1 MDEEGDG
8 VPIAAQIQLPATGG
22 AGRSARSRAS
32 PVVATDGAGGN
43 FRLLHRLFAQIE
55 RLLAVNNIAAVT
67 TDVVAAAVRASS
79 SAAPLTNVQ
88 LSAN

>member
-1 MDEEGDG
+1 MQLGLDSMTSSGPDVE
-8 VPIAAQIQLPATGG
+8 PLNAIARVT
-22 AGRSARSRAS
+22 
-32 PVVATDGAGGN
+32 GGN

-67 TDVVAAAVRASS
+67 TDVVDAAVRASS